1 MSHRTTGAMPLV
13 LDTNIVLD
21 VFVFADAAAE
31 PVRQGLAEGSLDWIA
46 TQPMRVELA
55 RVLAYPQIV
64 PRLAFYGLAAADV
77 LAAFDRHARIV
88 PVAPRIGFAC
98 KDPDDQVF
106 IDLAAAHRAQLLSK
120 DRAVLCMRKR
130 LVGLGVVIGT
140 ALGRMQVDPGE
151 LRSSNG

>member
-1 MSHRTTGAMPLV
+1 MKRLVV

-21 VFVFADAAAE
+21 VFLFPDAASR
-31 PVRQGLAEGSLDWIA
+31 PVREALAAGGLDWIA
-46 TQPMRVELA
+46 TPHMRNELE
-55 RVLAYPQIV
+55 RVLDYPQIQ
-64 PRLAFYGLAAADV
+64 PRMAFYEVTKADI

-88 PVAPRIGFAC
+88 EPAPKIGFSC

-130 LVGLGVVIGT
+130 LIGLGVTVGT
-140 ALGRMQVDPGE
+140 VLDSPAVDPAR
-151 LRSSNG
+151 LLPALS